1 MAVTKGNFNPV
12 DRILYELRSLT
23 NTVDSFPLIVSS
35 IGSKQ
40 LALPLDS
47 LLLDIRYGSGTFLK
61 TLNEAKLFYQYLFE
75 ITSSENIKTRAIYTP
90 TDQIIGSCIGN
101 CWEVL
106 EALSLMRNE
115 NESYGE
121 VFDNIALTTQQNLVT
136 KMTSELLNL
145 EFNVP
150 LDEIEKNCKELFS
163 NGEVF
168 QAFLELLEIHSVS
181 KSTIKKIKNGEK
193 WFDDKL
199 VNRYSIKSKKEGYLS
214 AIN

>member
-1 MAVTKGNFNPV
+1 M
-12 DRILYELRSLT
+12 
-23 NTVDSFPLIVSS
+23 
-35 IGSKQ
+35 
-40 LALPLDS
+40 
-47 LLLDIRYGSGTFLK
+47 
-61 TLNEAKLFYQYLFE
+61 
-75 ITSSENIKTRAIYTP
+75 
-90 TDQIIGSCIGN
+90 
-101 CWEVL
+101 L

-214 AIN
+214 AINQKDIGFFINIDCTSGKNEFLGNSNFYTGMIIRKRINDFIRKNEEIATIYNCGDIDEENILVDKFFVIS